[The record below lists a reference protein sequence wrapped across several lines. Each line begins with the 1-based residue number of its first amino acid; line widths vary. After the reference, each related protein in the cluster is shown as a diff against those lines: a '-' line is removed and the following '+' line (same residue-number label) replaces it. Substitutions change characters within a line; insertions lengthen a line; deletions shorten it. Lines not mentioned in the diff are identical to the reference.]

1 MGRVWHTLGVD
12 WILRVPSS
20 YIEPRCRQPERGEAR
35 EGRWSWAASLSLEVL
50 DSLAAQS

>member
-1 MGRVWHTLGVD
+1 MTRMRQTLGVD
-12 WILRVPSS
+12 WILRVPPS

-35 EGRWSWAASLSLEVL
+35 ERQWSCAASLSLEVL